1 MRSAVLLCFV
11 AAHARKPS
19 YDEQLSSSSSTFA
32 AECTREKLDQYAV
45 PGAPAVRDLLQPYLK
60 MSPMGQDQRVFMLSH
75 LKRVLDAR
83 VPGAV
88 LELGA
93 REGGTSLLFRR
104 MLDAY
109 DPAGRSG
116 RGDIHVYD
124 SFAGFGKLG
133 EARDAHMQHV
143 VRTVRESPPQMRRSF
158 ADASLTPPHVHAGF
172 FGNISDSAYPE
183 QIAFA
188 FFDGDLYQSITDS
201 FAKVL
206 HKMSPGGTIVV
217 HDFAKPDSKYPGA
230 RRATLDYLARPASSP
245 WRVRE
250 CFQMMAAVRAE

>member
-11 AAHARKPS
+11 AADARKPS
-19 YDEQLSSSSSTFA
+19 YDEQLSSYSSTFA

-116 RGDIHVYD
+116 RGVRGMHFLKSRFFPCTVLRPRAGRVNCHPVIHTRR
-124 SFAGFGKLG
+124 L
-133 EARDAHMQHV
+133 ER
-143 VRTVRESPPQMRRSF
+143 RTERCAP
-158 ADASLTPPHVHAGF
+158 
-172 FGNISDSAYPE
+172 
-183 QIAFA
+183 
-188 FFDGDLYQSITDS
+188 
-201 FAKVL
+201 
-206 HKMSPGGTIVV
+206 
-217 HDFAKPDSKYPGA
+217 
-230 RRATLDYLARPASSP
+230 RRATRPSPSVRRRPDGDARTKGRGERR
-245 WRVRE
+245 RVRGGE
-250 CFQMMAAVRAE
+250 PGDVSDAMFR